1 MSKPVLIF
9 PAGMPRALEFLK
21 KCLAENRRV
30 IGASSLGYDPS
41 REHYP
46 AWIHLPYVSEA
57 GFDEALKC
65 SILEFDIGEIYTP
78 NIVVWNY
85 LSRTLG
91 ELIPGVV
98 LANASPVDEVL
109 GGYREA
115 LAKARFLV
123 ANPLQL
129 SSKILP
135 RTAPTE
141 IDVAALCRYAEMIP
155 GMCDDE
161 KLRALLGILQYSVNG
176 DIVEIGSWWGKSAFV
191 LAWLA
196 RCFDTGNLLCVDPW
210 TNDHLIQNEKT
221 VDSGS
226 MQVSAEEALGV
237 FQIGLLPF
245 NSNHI
250 NYLRMTSVDGAAYFN
265 DCQVVDTAVFGKTEY
280 RGQISV
286 LHIDGNHSYH
296 SVSADV
302 DSWTKFITVGGWII
316 FDDYI
321 WPYGNGPQRV
331 GDEFLEK
338 NSSRVGTAFVMG
350 SALFVQLVSDQ

>member
-1 MSKPVLIF
+1 
-9 PAGMPRALEFLK
+9 
-21 KCLAENRRV
+21 
-30 IGASSLGYDPS
+30 
-41 REHYP
+41 
-46 AWIHLPYVSEA
+46 
-57 GFDEALKC
+57 
-65 SILEFDIGEIYTP
+65 
-78 NIVVWNY
+78 
-85 LSRTLG
+85 
-91 ELIPGVV
+91 
-98 LANASPVDEVL
+98 
-109 GGYREA
+109 
-115 LAKARFLV
+115 
-123 ANPLQL
+123 
-129 SSKILP
+129 
-135 RTAPTE
+135 
-141 IDVAALCRYAEMIP
+141 
-155 GMCDDE
+155 MCDDE

-196 RCFDTGNLLCVDPW
+196 RCFDIGKLLCVDPW
-210 TNDHLIQNEKT
+210 TNDHLIQNEEK

-331 GDEFLEK
+331 GDEFFKSWNRFCHGKRIVCSIGLGSIGCCHIGLTYEFMMYFFNPLK
-338 NSSRVGTAFVMG
+338 MQSATIQFRVAVP
-350 SALFVQLVSDQ
+350 AN